1 MMREG
6 FLTMR
11 LSPQSGWE
19 VCGEAASDEEAMA
32 LIGQIK
38 PDLALIDIS
47 LKSGNGI
54 DLVKRIKSRHPLVKM
69 LVISGIE
76 ESLYCERALRVG
88 AMGYLNK
95 QVSNENLLESVRT
108 VQSGKRFI
116 SDALAQR
123 LFDQAVG
130 DVERAKTS
138 IERLSDRELEVYRM
152 IGQGL
157 STGTIAEKLFISP
170 NTIDAHR
177 KTLSASSPSPTN
189 SLAPPCNGCW
199 KTVEF
204 QMESLGVSVT
214 PSDD

>member
-1 MMREG
+1 MHEG
-6 FLTMR
+6 LTMR

-19 VCGEAASDEEAMA
+19 VCGEVASDEEGMA

-54 DLVKRIKSRHPLVKM
+54 DLVKRIKSRHPLVNM

-123 LFDQAVG
+123 LFGQAVG
-130 DVERAKTS
+130 DVERANTS

-157 STGTIAEKLFISP
+157 YRHHRRETLHQPVHHRRSPQNVKRKLALA
-170 NTIDAHR
+170 NELTHTAVQWV
-177 KTLSASSPSPTN
+177 LEN
-189 SLAPPCNGCW
+189 S
-199 KTVEF
+199 
-204 QMESLGVSVT
+204 
-214 PSDD
+214 